1 MSKKHNKR
9 KQSTDIVS
17 LFNETVRS
25 ENISLMKKFKVD
37 ALSMNEKELNQVYNS
52 NREHDLF
59 NLNDIYEKADRDDK
73 SVYSENN

>member
-1 MSKKHNKR
+1 
-9 KQSTDIVS
+9 
-17 LFNETVRS
+17 
-25 ENISLMKKFKVD
+25 MKKFKVD